1 MSRIPL
7 VLRKVMP
14 LVLFLVLLSG
24 TLTEQPSHL
33 PRTNHGKSSPSLVA
47 PSSGFADFLRK
58 LWSCTLDAGGIC
70 PPSTAPTQPN
80 ADNGCGLD
88 PWGRCSG

>member
-1 MSRIPL
+1 MSRAPL

-14 LVLFLVLLSG
+14 LVLFLGFLSG
-24 TLTEQPSHL
+24 VLTEQPSHP

-47 PSSGFADFLRK
+47 PSSSFVNLLRN
-58 LWSCTLDAGGIC
+58 LWTCTLAPGGVC

>member
-14 LVLFLVLLSG
+14 LVLFLVFLFG

-33 PRTNHGKSSPSLVA
+33 PRTNHGKSSLSLVA
-47 PSSGFADFLRK
+47 PSSNSVKLLRNI
-58 LWSCTLDAGGIC
+58 WACTLDPGGIC
-70 PPSTAPTQPN
+70 PPSTTSTQPN